1 MNESKIC
8 PLCGSDQVEQEEK
21 IETISDSFGENV
33 EVILAYDIC
42 KRCGMDGDFT
52 GCNDTII
59 QEAVDALRAQT
70 VTTILQYFSDHKANF
85 AGMERALE
93 LPQRTLSKWKN
104 GSTAPTAAGVT
115 LVKFLRLFP
124 WLTIVAENRFHLN
137 TPLLTHIIESVKK
150 ISPDYGGTVSIGTS
164 APIAMDAK
172 YTSIAPV
179 EKYDPSGLDNVH
191 QGHMNLAWQQ

>member
-1 MNESKIC
+1 MSESKIC
-8 PLCGSDQVEQEEK
+8 PLCGSDQVEQTEK
-21 IETISDSFGENV
+21 LETISDSFGEST
-33 EVILAYDIC
+33 EVKLAYDIC

-52 GCNDTII
+52 GCNNSII
-59 QEAVDALRAQT
+59 QETINALKSQT
-70 VTTILQYFSDHKANF
+70 VISILQYFSDHNVNF

-104 GSTAPTAAGVT
+104 GSITPTAAGVT

-150 ISPDYGGTVSIGTS
+150 ISPTYGITDDIGTS
-164 APIAMDAK
+164 APIAVDAE
-172 YTSIAPV
+172 YTCITLG
-179 EKYDPSGLDNVH
+179 KTYDSLRQDNA
-191 QGHMNLAWQQ
+191 QQERIDLAWL